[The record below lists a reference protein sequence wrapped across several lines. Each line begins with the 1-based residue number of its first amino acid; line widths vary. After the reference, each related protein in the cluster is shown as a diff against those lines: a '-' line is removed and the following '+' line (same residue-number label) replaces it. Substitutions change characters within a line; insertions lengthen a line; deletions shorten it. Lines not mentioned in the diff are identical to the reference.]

1 MSSAKSVSE
10 MGEVSGAFT
19 EMRVRPIKKRKKKK
33 STNKLRGEGII
44 LLFFS
49 TKDSQ
54 RKEALGM

>member
-1 MSSAKSVSE
+1 
-10 MGEVSGAFT
+10 
-19 EMRVRPIKKRKKKK
+19 MRWGSQWRIHRDANAANKKKRKKKK